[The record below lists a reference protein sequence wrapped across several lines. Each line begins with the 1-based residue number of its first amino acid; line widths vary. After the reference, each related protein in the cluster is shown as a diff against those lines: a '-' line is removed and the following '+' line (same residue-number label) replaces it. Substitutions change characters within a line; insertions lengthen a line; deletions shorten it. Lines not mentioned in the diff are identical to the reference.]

1 MSLFL
6 INVTKA
12 EALKLPTFLSLFQVG
27 RRKCVGEDFGK
38 AMILALI
45 SSFLKRYDLKLQQ
58 AYDFTEE
65 PAVAFTR
72 APNDFTLILDPIF

>member
-1 MSLFL
+1 M
-6 INVTKA
+6 
-12 EALKLPTFLSLFQVG
+12 
-27 RRKCVGEDFGK
+27 GEDFGK

-45 SSFLKRYDLKLQQ
+45 SSFLKRYELKLQQ

-72 APNDFTLILDPIF
+72 APNDFTLILNPIF